1 MLGLTEEVASVGIAR
16 PSAYRWVS
24 VGMFLL
30 LGVSS
35 FMVHLALG
43 LLLPA
48 ISDDLG
54 LSPVQQGILSSAAFW
69 ASLVIAIPV
78 GWWASRFNPR
88 TLTTVMVT
96 VASACIFVQAWAPGF
111 IVLSIG
117 RLVFGLT
124 LVAREPARA
133 LLTLQWFPR
142 REIVMVSSIS
152 NLLFG
157 LVVGGGLAATPF
169 ILGFVDNDWRSVFRV
184 FGIYFSVLTLLWL
197 FLGREGPN
205 RDRERRSPG
214 LRDLALVK
222 SALAYRDLWI
232 AGFAFVGYMAS
243 YTAFLS
249 FFPTLAEAA
258 HGISIRDSGVVV
270 AVGIA
275 AGGIAG
281 VGFGYLALDFDRGRA
296 ILRIMGVVV
305 AATFVGMMFTGSLPV
320 LLGLSLL
327 NGIGSGF
334 FPILYTVPFLLPGIR
349 PREVA
354 VASSFLTMCM
364 SAGGVIGPLLAGSIE
379 EAIGSLRA
387 GLVVC
392 GFLSVAL
399 TIAGLTL
406 RVRSN
411 QPSS

>member
-1 MLGLTEEVASVGIAR
+1 MTEEAASAATGR

-24 VGMFLL
+24 VGLFLL

-35 FMVHLALG
+35 FMVQLALG

-54 LSPVQQGILSSAAFW
+54 LSPSQQGILSSAAFW
-69 ASLVIAIPV
+69 ANLVVAIPL
-78 GWWASRFNPR
+78 GWWASRFGPR
-88 TLTTVMVT
+88 ALTTVVVT
-96 VASACIFVQAWAPGF
+96 VASACIFVQAWAPAF
-111 IVLSIG
+111 IVLIIA
-117 RLVFGLT
+117 RLIFGLT
-124 LVAREPARA
+124 IVVREPARA

-169 ILGFVDNDWRSVFRV
+169 ILEAVDNDWRSVFRV
-184 FGIYFSVLTLLWL
+184 FGIYFAALTVLWI

-214 LRDLALVK
+214 LGDLALVK
-222 SALAYRDLWI
+222 TALSHRDLWV
-232 AGFAFVGYMAS
+232 AGLGFVGYMTS
-243 YTAFLS
+243 YSAFLS
-249 FFPTLAEAA
+249 FFPTLTEEAY
-258 HGISIRDSGVVV
+258 GISLRDSGMIL

-275 AGGIAG
+275 VGGMAG
-281 VGFGYLALDFDRGRA
+281 VGFGYLALDFDRGKA
-296 ILRIMGVVV
+296 ILRFMGVIV
-305 AATFVGMMFTGSLPV
+305 AGTFVGMTLTGSWTALLV
-320 LLGLSLL
+320 LSFF

-354 VASSFLTMCM
+354 VAAAVLTMMM
-364 SAGGVIGPLLAGSIE
+364 SAGGVLGPLLAGFIE
-379 EAIGSLRA
+379 EGTGSLRT
-387 GLVVC
+387 GLIVC
-392 GFLSVAL
+392 GLASISL
-399 TIAGLTL
+399 TISGLAM
-406 RVRSN
+406 RV
-411 QPSS
+411 SSHRTPA

>member
-1 MLGLTEEVASVGIAR
+1 MTEEAAPASTAR

-24 VGMFLL
+24 VGLFLL

-54 LSPVQQGILSSAAFW
+54 LSPVQQGVLSSAAFW
-69 ASLVIAIPV
+69 ASLVIAIPI
-78 GWWASRFNPR
+78 GWYASRFSPR
-88 TLTTVMVT
+88 TLTTVMIT

-142 REIVMVSSIS
+142 HEIVMVSSIS

-157 LVVGGGLAATPF
+157 LVVGGGLAVTPF
-169 ILGFVDNDWRSVFRV
+169 ILGFVDNDWRGVFRV
-184 FGIYFSVLTLLWL
+184 FGIYFVVLTLLWL
-197 FLGREGPN
+197 VLGREGPN

-214 LRDLALVK
+214 LGDLALVK

-232 AGFAFVGYMAS
+232 AGMAFVGYMAS

-249 FFPTLAEAA
+249 FFPTLTEAA
-258 HGISIRDSGVVV
+258 YGISVRSSGIIL
-270 AVGIA
+270 AIGIA
-275 AGGIAG
+275 AGGIFG
-281 VGFGYLALDFDRGRA
+281 VWFGYIALDFDKGKA
-296 ILRIMGVVV
+296 ILRFMGIVVV
-305 AATFVGMMFTGSLPV
+305 GTFVGMTLTGSMPA
-320 LLGLSLL
+320 LLVLSLV

-354 VASSFLTMCM
+354 VGSSFLTMCM
-364 SAGGVIGPLLAGSIE
+364 SAGGVIGPLLAGYIE
-379 EAIGSLRA
+379 ESAGSLRA

-392 GFLSVAL
+392 SLLSIAL

-411 QPSS
+411 RPSAA

>member
-1 MLGLTEEVASVGIAR
+1 MTENVATAGFAR

-24 VGMFLL
+24 VGLFLL

-48 ISDDLG
+48 INSDLG
-54 LSPVQQGILSSAAFW
+54 LSPSQQGIVSSAAFW
-69 ASLVIAIPV
+69 ASLVLAIPV
-78 GWWASRFNPR
+78 GWWASRFSPR
-88 TLTTVMVT
+88 ALTSVMVA
-96 VASACIFVQAWAPGF
+96 VATGCVFLQGSAPGF

-117 RLVFGLT
+117 RLIFGLT
-124 LVAREPARA
+124 VVAREPARA

-142 REIVMVSSIS
+142 HEIVMVSSIS

-169 ILGFVDNDWRSVFRV
+169 ILELVDNDWRSVFRV
-184 FGIYFSVLTLLWL
+184 FGIYFSVLTVLWV
-197 FLGREGPN
+197 FLGRQGPN
-205 RDRERRSPG
+205 RDQEIRSPG

-249 FFPTLAEAA
+249 FFPTLVESTY
-258 HGISIRDSGVVV
+258 GISVRTSGLIV

-275 AGGIAG
+275 AGGVFG
-281 VGFGYLALDFDRGRA
+281 VWFGYIALDFDKGKA
-296 ILRIMGVVV
+296 ILRVMGVVV
-305 AATFVGMMFTGSLPV
+305 AGTFVGMTLTGSVPV
-320 LLGLSLL
+320 LFALSFL

-354 VASSFLTMCM
+354 VGSAFLSMSM
-364 SAGGVIGPLLAGSIE
+364 SAGGVLGPLLAGFIE
-379 EAIGSLRA
+379 EGVGSLRT
-387 GLVVC
+387 GLIIC
-392 GFLSVAL
+392 SLLSIAL

-411 QPSS
+411 HPSAA